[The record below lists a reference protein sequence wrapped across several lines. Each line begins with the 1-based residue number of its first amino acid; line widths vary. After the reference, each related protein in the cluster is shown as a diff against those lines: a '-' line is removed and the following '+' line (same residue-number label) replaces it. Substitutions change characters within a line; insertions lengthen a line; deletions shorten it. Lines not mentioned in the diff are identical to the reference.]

1 MKAPRSQTAPAI
13 QVVWMAL
20 ILLIVACSGQ
30 AAPTAEP
37 ASAQPPAISA
47 PAQTVLPTVLP
58 AALEPTACRAGG
70 YSSRMKCYDLVV
82 PERHEILNGRTLRLH
97 VAVYEATAPDR
108 VSDPVLFLMGGPGAP
123 GIDAFAGVGQDFSP
137 FDGRRDVV
145 VLDQRGTG
153 ASTPML
159 ACPEYRDFFKEDR
172 TNDRSSAESTTLAID
187 AYRACHDRLV
197 SEGVDLSAYTNA
209 EIAADVED
217 LRRALG
223 VERWNLYGWSYGTR
237 VALTIM
243 RDYPQGVRSV
253 VLDSVYPP
261 RVDQQVELAKN
272 IQTTL
277 RRLFDRCA
285 ADAGCNEAFP
295 QLEKVFYELLSE
307 LDAHPVLAA
316 GTIVTGD
323 RFVDL
328 VLTLLFDPTAIS
340 QLPKLIYD
348 THNGNHTLLARM
360 APWVFGEDDSF
371 AEGMELSVDC
381 GDEIRFI
388 SPSAVATG
396 AAGVDPHLVDY
407 LAGDAQLYFGTCAFW
422 GAREAPAI
430 ETAPVVSD
438 IPALLLAGDIDPFTP
453 PEWARLTATTLSQ
466 SQVAEFPGLGHG
478 LFLADFMTKSC
489 VSQLVDDF
497 LDDPL
502 AALDTKCVDEFRA
515 QPSRFVTK

>member
-1 MKAPRSQTAPAI
+1 MIVPRSQKAPAFR
-13 QVVWMAL
+13 VVWMAL
-20 ILLIVACSGQ
+20 GLLIAACSCQ

-37 ASAQPPAISA
+37 ATAQPPAIST
-47 PAQTVLPTVLP
+47 PTQTVLPTILP
-58 AALEPTACRAGG
+58 SALEPTACRAGG

-82 PERHEILNGRTLRLH
+82 PELHGVLNGRTLRLH
-97 VAVYEATAPDR
+97 VAVYEATAPER

-153 ASTPML
+153 ASAPML
-159 ACPEYRDFFKEDR
+159 GCPEYRDFLKEDR
-172 TNDRSSAESTTLAID
+172 TKDRSSAESTTLALD

-217 LRRALG
+217 LRSALG
-223 VERWNLYGWSYGTR
+223 VERWNLFGWSYGTR
-237 VALTIM
+237 IALTIM

-261 RVDQQVELAKN
+261 RVDPQVELARN
-272 IQTTL
+272 TQTTL

-285 ADAGCNEAFP
+285 ADARCNEAFP
-295 QLEKVFYELLSE
+295 QLEKVFYELLDE
-307 LDAHPVLAA
+307 LDANPVVAA

-323 RFVDL
+323 RFLDL
-328 VLTLLFDPTAIS
+328 VMSLLFDPYAIY

-348 THNGNHTLLARM
+348 AHNGNNTLLISKALY
-360 APWVFGEDDSF
+360 VFGDDDSF

-388 SPSAVATG
+388 SPSAMATG

-407 LAGDAQLYFGTCAFW
+407 LEGDAQLYFGTCAFW

-430 ETAPVVSD
+430 ETAPVVSN

-478 LFLADFMTKSC
+478 LFLADFMTNSC

-497 LDDPL
+497 LDDPS
-502 AALDTKCVDEFRA
+502 AALDTKCVDEFSA
-515 QPSRFVTK
+515 QPPGFVTK